1 MESKKVYDEVYK
13 DIIRSVQEFEDD
25 NISER
30 YDSLYDNFLDYE
42 DIILQYIA
50 FDFSNERCFDKSAL
64 DRVAKHL
71 LPKHC
76 HELFPVF
83 TKEDGGYLKNY
94 ISLLLT
100 GEQFQLL
107 TELQIKV
114 IGEMVKNR
122 SLYDD
127 GDILKYEPENF
138 EKDML
143 DSMTVETC
151 SSFRRMYALANVVC
165 CNIRSVYPESSS
177 PLVKAENTVLILWSH
192 TTDTDLENNWQPN
205 HFVVLIPE
213 QAIPVKTNETQ
224 PMQRKFNITN
234 FFDKIPSSKSTEKK
248 TEVTQVS
255 LPKKT
260 KSRKK

>member
-151 SSFRRMYALANVVC
+151 SSFRHMYALANVVC

-177 PLVKAENTVLILWSH
+177 PRVKAENTVLILWSH

-260 KSRKK
+260 KRRKK